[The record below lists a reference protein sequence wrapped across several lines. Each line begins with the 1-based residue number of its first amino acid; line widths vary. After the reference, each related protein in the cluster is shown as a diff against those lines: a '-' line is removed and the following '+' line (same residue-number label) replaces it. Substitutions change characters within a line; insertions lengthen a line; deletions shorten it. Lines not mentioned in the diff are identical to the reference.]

1 MIGPLFAIRFSPF
14 AGTGYQ
20 LLAISLRQELT
31 HLDYRGKRWD
41 TNSVGILKAVREIN
55 AMRKIVVGGL
65 VFLLIQFVVCASAL
79 SVAAAQEP
87 DGKILNSKAWPTL
100 ASFESLDDFARGYFP
115 KPVYEEARA
124 QKEFDVL
131 EITYASDGLPVRG
144 MLIKPKAPGTRKW
157 PAIIFNRGGNGGL
170 GRITDNGQPCGLAN
184 TSCLDFVDLYLFAK
198 AGFVVIASDYRYQG
212 ATVKRDEWGGVEV
225 DDVLNLV
232 PALKS
237 FDFVDPERMY
247 MLGLSRGGTMTYLA
261 IKRGIPVKAA
271 AVIGGVSDVK
281 AWVDATPQMGLVKG
295 NQYIDGFAN
304 IWPDYEHRAAEY
316 YRARSAAYWA
326 DQINVPVLI
335 LHSRTDRLVPVT
347 QALRMAEALQENS
360 KVYALRIYEHDG
372 HALPQN
378 RDDRDRMIV
387 DWFNRVGQGGH

>member
-1 MIGPLFAIRFSPF
+1 MQALPGP
-14 AGTGYQ
+14 
-20 LLAISLRQELT
+20 
-31 HLDYRGKRWD
+31 
-41 TNSVGILKAVREIN
+41 
-55 AMRKIVVGGL
+55 
-65 VFLLIQFVVCASAL
+65 SAL

-87 DGKILNSKAWPTL
+87 DGKILSLKPWPL
-100 ASFESLDDFARGYFP
+100 LPNYDSLDDFGRGYFP
-115 KPVYEEARA
+115 RAVYEEART

-131 EITYASDGLPVRG
+131 EITYASDGLLVRG

-157 PAIIFNRGGNGGL
+157 PAIIFNRGGNGEL
-170 GRITDNGQPCGLAN
+170 GRITDSGEACCRLN
-184 TSCLDFVDLYLFAK
+184 TSCLDVADLHLFAK

-237 FDFVDPERMY
+237 LGYVDSERLF

-271 AVIGGVSDVK
+271 AVIGGVSDLK
-281 AWVDATPQMGLVKG
+281 AWVNARPEMGMVNG

-304 IWPDYEHRAAEY
+304 IWPDYEHRAEEY
-316 YRARSAAYWA
+316 YRARSAVYWA

-335 LHSRTDRLVPVT
+335 LHSRTDRMVPVT
-347 QALRMAEALQENS
+347 QALRMAEALQEKG
-360 KVYALRIYEHDG
+360 KVYALRIYDRDG
-372 HALPQN
+372 HPLQQHRYDRN
-378 RDDRDRMIV
+378 RLIA
-387 DWFNRVGQGGH
+387 DWFNRTDESSQ